1 MDFNWLSTILFL
13 PAVGAIIIAFISS
26 ERGSAI
32 RWVSTVFTAI
42 PFALAIY
49 LFIAFDRS
57 ASMAGVIQ
65 FEEKYLWI
73 APLNSY
79 YHLGV
84 DGLNMPLVLL
94 TAFLGFLAVFISWK
108 VHDRPREFFA
118 WLLLLET
125 SILGVFMSLDL
136 LLFFIMWEIEVIP
149 MYFLISIWGSGRREY
164 SAIKYVIYTLSG
176 SAFMLAG
183 ILSLYFAT
191 DPHSLSM
198 VDITNQGLGMAQAVM
213 PAAAIFWLLFIGF
226 AVKLPMFPFHTWLP
240 DAHTDAPTAVSVMLA
255 GVLIKMGGY
264 GMIRLCVGFFPPVA
278 QQYAQLLIILALI
291 GILYGAAVTLMQSDI
306 KRMIAYSSISHMGY
320 VLLGIFALG
329 EVSLTGAALQMF
341 SHGIVTGLLFAMAG
355 LVIHNIE
362 VRDLRQ
368 LGGLARQVPVMAAV
382 FSIAGLASL
391 GLPTTSG
398 FAAEFLIFLGSYS
411 SGVVPYLQVYTII
424 AIIGVVLTAGY
435 ILWMLQQTFFGPVKQ
450 QFDSV
455 KDADGLEKFYTFFL
469 IAVIMAVGIYPAVLT
484 DVFKLGITPIVNL
497 IGG

>member
-1 MDFNWLSTILFL
+1 MGFNYLSTILFL
-13 PAVGAIIIAFISS
+13 PAVGAIVIAFTSS
-26 ERGSAI
+26 QHDRLI
-32 RWVSTVFTAI
+32 RRLAAAFTAV
-42 PFALAIY
+42 PLVLAIY
-49 LFIAFDRS
+49 LFVAFDRS
-57 ASMAGVIQ
+57 LGAAGAFQ

-73 APLNSY
+73 APLNAY

-84 DGLNMPLVLL
+84 DGLSLPMVLL
-94 TAFLGFLAVFISWK
+94 TAFLGFLAVLISWK
-108 VHDRPREFFA
+108 VHERPREFFA

-164 SAIKYVIYTLSG
+164 SAIKYVIYTLFG

-183 ILSLYFAT
+183 ILSIYFT
-191 DPHSLSM
+191 THSLSM
-198 VDITNQGLGMAQAVM
+198 VDITSQGLGMVQTIM
-213 PAAAIFWLLFIGF
+213 PAGAIFLLLFIGF

-264 GMIRLCVGFFPPVA
+264 GMIRLNVGMFPEVA
-278 QQYAQLLIILALI
+278 LQYAQPLIVLALI
-291 GILYGAAVTLMQSDI
+291 GILYGAAVTLMQTDI
-306 KRMIAYSSISHMGY
+306 KRLIAYSSISHMGY

-329 EVSLTGAALQMF
+329 QVSLTGAALQMF

-355 LVIHNIE
+355 LVIHNVE

-368 LGGLARQVPVMAAV
+368 LGGLVRQVPVIVAV

-398 FAAEFLIFLGSYS
+398 FAAEFLIFLGSYTS
-411 SGVVPYLQVYTII
+411 TAVPNTQVYTII

-435 ILWMLQQTFFGPVKQ
+435 ILWMLQQAFFGPAKE
-450 QFDSV
+450 QFNAV
-455 KDADGLEKFYTFFL
+455 KDADGLEKFYMFAL
-469 IAVIMAVGIYPAVLT
+469 IAVIMLVGVYPAILT
-484 DVFKLGITPIVNL
+484 YVFKLGISPIVKL
-497 IGG
+497 TGG